1 MTISF
6 TKPSELIEKQ
16 FLYICDREEKAGR
29 EIVRNNYP
37 QKNMEEFRERNEQ
50 DQKYTRD
57 ASCFFALIKEFSE
70 RWTVNM
76 MIYANGESPVETV
89 IDNGEISL
97 DGEKLNGQ
105 QARKFVARHKADL
118 ERLLFEAAKAH
129 SEEKEYCRS
138 LQIASI
144 ADKAGEKG
152 TSARIIIRDG
162 EYTRILQIGRNG
174 DIPVFMIDGRKA
186 DKEEAVSLIR
196 DNYEQFAAG
205 LHEAEKAIRNHYRER
220 KETGRKRKDVI
231 AIAQNGKITVD
242 LDKMLPARAKGIP
255 DLKSIRKATGKH
267 FDQKNRSHLN

>member
-105 QARKFVARHKADL
+105 QADL

-186 DKEEAVSLIR
+186 DKEEAVRLIR